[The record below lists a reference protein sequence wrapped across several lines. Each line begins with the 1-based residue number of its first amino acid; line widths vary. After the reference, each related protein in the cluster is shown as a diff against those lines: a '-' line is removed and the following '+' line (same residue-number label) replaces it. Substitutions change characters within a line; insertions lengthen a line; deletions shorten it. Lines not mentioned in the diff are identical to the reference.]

1 MSNIKEVKFAPRN
14 ENALSLAEFLVQ
26 TIKGNDN
33 ATELFV
39 LLKIGTEYHRYSTD
53 IKDMATLISMLE
65 IAKFDSLKRMSE

>member
-14 ENALSLAEFLVQ
+14 ASALSLAEFLVQ
-26 TIKGNDN
+26 TVKENDN
-33 ATELFV
+33 ATELFI